1 MWSVETAYELIAVFV
16 SSTGV
21 LGLGVSAVLA
31 FLLRR
36 AKSDAEQKH
45 AERIQLELQRLEGE
59 EKLSAVVNAL
69 ASVAL
74 ARHVPGE
81 KACNA
86 ACSAACDAACDD
98 ALDAE
103 LDAALRDYREY
114 LTLTRRARDEM
125 LSRYTVK

>member
-1 MWSVETAYELIAVFV
+1 MWSVESAYELIAVFV

-74 ARHVPGE
+74 AKHVPGE
-81 KACNA
+81 KAYDGTY
-86 ACSAACDAACDD
+86 DAASDD
-98 ALDAE
+98 ALDTA